1 MLNIQIR
8 GAKIKIAVG
17 SINQK
22 QVKGFF
28 NQISEKKCSLAE
40 IMLSIYFVF

>member
-17 SINQK
+17 AIDQK

-28 NQISEKKCSLAE
+28 NQFSEMK
-40 IMLSIYFVF
+40 